1 MLAENKGGISIIFVT
16 IVKRLFNLDNCL
28 ARAKFVL
35 EISKKI
41 YDILKS
47 KGVDTYLLRSGDNT
61 ISYDDRIKN
70 LKSKLIITLKMY
82 FNECIYI
89 YIIFFFFFFF
99 TSSRYYY

>member
-41 YDILKS
+41 TSPSLINGIARLAISSFLSKS
-47 KGVDTYLLRSGDNT
+47 
-61 ISYDDRIKN
+61 
-70 LKSKLIITLKMY
+70 
-82 FNECIYI
+82 
-89 YIIFFFFFFF
+89 
-99 TSSRYYY
+99 